1 VQQNHYHIVQL
12 LVEHG
17 AQVNI
22 CYTPPPQQQQ
32 QKSSLL
38 TTTSSNNLFSASPIA
53 MPTPLLVACSLG
65 HTDIVQY
72 LLQNGASV
80 ATEDNG
86 GNTALMT
93 CCEQGHLQTA
103 MFLIAYFKDSA
114 KQQINK
120 KSMTFHLWTCLHFA
134 ASAGHTQIVR
144 LLLDNGAFVDAL
156 DDIGRT
162 PLHHASARGHP
173 EVVMLLIERGANVEI
188 KDDQFGREDGGK
200 TALDLATE
208 SIHYHRVSRAF
219 KEALAKR
226 QHGSLLTA
234 DNVSN
239 GSYNNQPH
247 PVFFQSSPL
256 SFKSR
261 NLLRT
266 RLHSRTPSADRSD
279 FFKNSSQQQV

>member
-1 VQQNHYHIVQL
+1 MQQNHLHIVQF
-12 LVEHG
+12 LVEQG

-22 CYTPPPQQQQ
+22 CYTQHQQQ
-32 QKSSLL
+32 
-38 TTTSSNNLFSASPIA
+38 TTSSTKNLFSSPIS

-65 HTDIVQY
+65 HTEIVQY
-72 LLQNGASV
+72 LLDHGAT
-80 ATEDNG
+80 ATEETS

-93 CCEQGHLQTA
+93 CCEQGHLETA
-103 MFLIAYFKDSA
+103 QFLITYLKDAA

-120 KSMTFHLWTCLHFA
+120 KSLLFHLWTCLHFA
-134 ASAGHTQIVR
+134 SSAGHVEIVR

-200 TALDLATE
+200 TALELATE

-219 KEALAKR
+219 KEVGLDKR
-226 QHGSLLTA
+226 
-234 DNVSN
+234 
-239 GSYNNQPH
+239 
-247 PVFFQSSPL
+247 
-256 SFKSR
+256 
-261 NLLRT
+261 
-266 RLHSRTPSADRSD
+266 
-279 FFKNSSQQQV
+279 